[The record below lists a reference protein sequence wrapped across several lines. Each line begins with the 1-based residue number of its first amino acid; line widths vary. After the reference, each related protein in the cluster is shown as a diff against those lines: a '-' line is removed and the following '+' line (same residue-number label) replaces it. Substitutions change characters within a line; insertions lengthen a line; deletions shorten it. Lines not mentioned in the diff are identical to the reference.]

1 MPTQQDKELA
11 LPQPGTALYE
21 AAWSF
26 ATSLLENTS
35 DMVAV
40 VDSRL
45 RFAAANG
52 PFQREFQLVFGK
64 SVQPDERLDDL
75 LADWTGDRNRA
86 AALCRR
92 ALAGESFRVTEE
104 FGDAE
109 LLRKSYELAF
119 NPVLDPSGQPVF
131 AVIVVRDVSLL
142 RSSEQRFGPLLE
154 AAPDALVIMRADG
167 TIDAANELAE
177 KMFGYARHGLRGLLV
192 EELVPHRLRERH
204 RVQRAGFVRQPA
216 TRPMGAGNSRLLGM
230 RSDGSEFPVDISL
243 SPLQLGDGQMVVAA
257 VRDMSARQAAEDAL
271 RELSARLE
279 ERVAERTAEL
289 EASNRAFRATF
300 EQAAVGIAHVSLNGR
315 WMRVNQQLCD
325 MVGYTREEISDLTFQ
340 DITHP
345 DDLDAD
351 LRQMYRL
358 LAGEI
363 ASYDIDKRYVRKD
376 GHIVWISLYASL
388 VRDDAGAPQYF
399 ISVVQDA
406 DARKSAEA
414 GLQRHKEQLELA
426 IAATGLGLFDFDPRS
441 GAAEWSPEL
450 KRHFGVAQD
459 AAVTLGDFFER
470 LHPADRGRARSIIH
484 HALAGEDGG
493 RFQFEYRPSPS
504 LDGNER
510 WFQARGQVL
519 FEAGRP
525 VRCVGTALEITAQ
538 RQAIEAVRERERQLQ
553 TIIDANPIGTVV
565 GTSRGQITDANAAFL
580 RMIGRTRDDLL
591 AGQIHWGA
599 LTPHE
604 HRADD
609 ERAVAQ
615 ATRHGVSDLYERE
628 FICAEGKRVPALLA
642 TASLGVDDQLVAF
655 VLDISERKRA
665 EEQIRQAALHDPL
678 TGLPNRGLL
687 FDYASHVFARAR
699 RIGRHC
705 AMLFIDL
712 DRFKPINDNHGH
724 DVGDEVLKE
733 VSARIGRCTRAD
745 DIVFR
750 LGGDEFL
757 VLLPDIDDDSHAGDV
772 ARHVAHCLEQP
783 YLVRGLEL
791 GLSASIGISIFPRD
805 GEAVD
810 TLINNADAAMY
821 LAKQAGRNNV
831 QFYSKDLA
839 AQAQMQFRIEERLK
853 AALAHDAFEL
863 VYQPVVDMQ
872 SLRLMGVEALVRWA
886 HSDIGPEQFVPVAE
900 ATGQIGR
907 LSEWVLREVCRQH
920 AAWCKQGL
928 PAIPIAINVSAM
940 QIRRSDFADE
950 VARQL
955 GECGIEPAALQ
966 IEVTETAMMENVD
979 RAVEVLARLRGLG
992 IKIALDD
999 FGTGYSSLN
1008 YLSRLPIHKVKVDKS
1023 FVQRAAFDAPS
1034 RAITEAVI
1042 ALGRTLALE
1051 VVAEG
1056 IETEETLNYLREQ
1069 GCTQA
1074 QGFHVCR
1081 PVSATDFRN
1090 WFDRHRSAYGH

>member
-1 MPTQQDKELA
+1 L
-11 LPQPGTALYE
+11 
-21 AAWSF
+21 
-26 ATSLLENTS
+26 
-35 DMVAV
+35 VA
-40 VDSRL
+40 
-45 RFAAANG
+45 
-52 PFQREFQLVFGK
+52 
-64 SVQPDERLDDL
+64 
-75 LADWTGDRNRA
+75 
-86 AALCRR
+86 
-92 ALAGESFRVTEE
+92 
-104 FGDAE
+104 
-109 LLRKSYELAF
+109 
-119 NPVLDPSGQPVF
+119 
-131 AVIVVRDVSLL
+131 
-142 RSSEQRFGPLLE
+142 
-154 AAPDALVIMRADG
+154 
-167 TIDAANELAE
+167 
-177 KMFGYARHGLRGLLV
+177 
-192 EELVPHRLRERH
+192 
-204 RVQRAGFVRQPA
+204 
-216 TRPMGAGNSRLLGM
+216 
-230 RSDGSEFPVDISL
+230 GS
-243 SPLQLGDGQMVVAA
+243 
-257 VRDMSARQAAEDAL
+257 
-271 RELSARLE
+271 
-279 ERVAERTAEL
+279 
-289 EASNRAFRATF
+289 
-300 EQAAVGIAHVSLNGR
+300 
-315 WMRVNQQLCD
+315 
-325 MVGYTREEISDLTFQ
+325 
-340 DITHP
+340 
-345 DDLDAD
+345 
-351 LRQMYRL
+351 
-358 LAGEI
+358 
-363 ASYDIDKRYVRKD
+363 
-376 GHIVWISLYASL
+376 
-388 VRDDAGAPQYF
+388 
-399 ISVVQDA
+399 
-406 DARKSAEA
+406 
-414 GLQRHKEQLELA
+414 
-426 IAATGLGLFDFDPRS
+426 
-441 GAAEWSPEL
+441 
-450 KRHFGVAQD
+450 
-459 AAVTLGDFFER
+459 
-470 LHPADRGRARSIIH
+470 
-484 HALAGEDGG
+484 
-493 RFQFEYRPSPS
+493 
-504 LDGNER
+504 
-510 WFQARGQVL
+510 
-519 FEAGRP
+519 
-525 VRCVGTALEITAQ
+525 
-538 RQAIEAVRERERQLQ
+538 
-553 TIIDANPIGTVV
+553 
-565 GTSRGQITDANAAFL
+565 
-580 RMIGRTRDDLL
+580 
-591 AGQIHWGA
+591 IHWAA
-599 LTPHE
+599 LTPTE
-604 HRADD
+604 HRGDD

-615 ATRHGVSDLYERE
+615 AMRHGVSDLYERD
-628 FICAEGKRVPALLA
+628 FICAEGKRIPALLA

-665 EEQIRQAALHDPL
+665 EEQIRHTALHDPL

-733 VSARIGRCTRAD
+733 VAGRITRCTRAD

-772 ARHVAHCLEQP
+772 ARHVATCVEQP

-791 GLSASIGISIFPRD
+791 GLSASIGISVFPRD
-805 GEAVD
+805 GEAAD

-853 AALAHDAFEL
+853 AALAHDGFEL

-872 SLRLMGVEALVRWA
+872 SLRLIGVEALVRWGYD
-886 HSDIGPEQFVPVAE
+886 DIGPEQFVPVAE

-920 AAWCKQGL
+920 AAWCAQGL

-955 GECGIEPAALQ
+955 GECGIAPAALQ

-1023 FVQRAAFDAPS
+1023 FVQRVAWDAPS

-1056 IETEETLNYLREQ
+1056 IETEETLNYLRSH

-1081 PVSATDFRN
+1081 PVSAAEFTN
-1090 WFDRHRSAYGH
+1090 WFDGHRSAYGH